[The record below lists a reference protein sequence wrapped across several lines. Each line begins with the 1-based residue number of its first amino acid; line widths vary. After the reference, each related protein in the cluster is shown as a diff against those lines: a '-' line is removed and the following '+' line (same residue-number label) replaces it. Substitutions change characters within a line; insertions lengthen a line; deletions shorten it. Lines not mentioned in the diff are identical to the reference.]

1 MARTYRFSRRRF
13 LGGVALATGAGA
25 LGMPFVRTAR
35 AQAAT
40 FKAGVITSLSG

>member
-13 LGGVALATGAGA
+13 LGGTALAAGAGV
-25 LGMPFVRTAR
+25 LGMPFVQTAR